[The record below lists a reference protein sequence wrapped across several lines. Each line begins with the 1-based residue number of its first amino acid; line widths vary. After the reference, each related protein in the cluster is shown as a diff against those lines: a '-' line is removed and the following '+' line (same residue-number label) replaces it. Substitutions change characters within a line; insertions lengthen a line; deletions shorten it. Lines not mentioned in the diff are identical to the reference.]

1 MPATP
6 VTSAD
11 TQAIGAALKARLV
24 VLGGDIAR
32 IETALRAPLDADFAE
47 QAAELE
53 SQDALAGI
61 EDSHVA
67 EAQAIHAALGRIADG
82 SYGVCAGCGV
92 DIPAARLAVMP
103 TATRC
108 VGCAE

>member
-1 MPATP
+1 MGVTPA
-6 VTSAD
+6 
-11 TQAIGAALKARLV
+11 QAEIAAALKERLA

-53 SQDALAGI
+53 GQDALHGI
-61 EDSHVA
+61 EGSHLA
-67 EAQAIHAALGRIADG
+67 EAQAIHAALARIAEG
-82 SYGVCAGCGV
+82 SYGTCARCGA
-92 DIPAARLAVMP
+92 DIPEARLRAMP

-108 VGCAE
+108 VKCAA

>member
-1 MPATP
+1 MTVTPA
-6 VTSAD
+6 
-11 TQAIGAALKARLV
+11 QAAIAHELKARLA

-53 SQDALAGI
+53 GQDALHGI
-61 EDSHVA
+61 EGSHLA
-67 EAQAIHAALGRIADG
+67 EAQAIHAALARIAEG
-82 SYGVCAGCGV
+82 SYGICANCGTES
-92 DIPAARLAVMP
+92 PEARLRAMP

-108 VGCAE
+108 VKCAA